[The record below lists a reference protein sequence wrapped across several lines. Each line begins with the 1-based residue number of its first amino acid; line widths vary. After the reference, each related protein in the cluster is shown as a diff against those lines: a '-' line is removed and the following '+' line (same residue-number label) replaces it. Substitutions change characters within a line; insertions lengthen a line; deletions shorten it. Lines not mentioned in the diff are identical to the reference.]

1 VLRVA
6 LRGLM
11 AHKGRMLTTF
21 AAVALG
27 VAFMG
32 GVLVLTDTMNRS
44 FDDLFADV
52 FRDTDAVVRSS
63 QTFDSD
69 FGDVRGLIDADL
81 LPEVESADG
90 VRAAAGSSDGFAQII
105 DQQGDPV
112 GDPAFGAPT
121 FGTTWVDDDE
131 LNPFDLTDGRAPEAD
146 DEIVIDRKSAKDT
159 GYEVGDTVP
168 VQSPGGVAE
177 FELVGIARFGTA
189 DSPGGASFV
198 MWTEAAAMQ
207 WVGEEGRFSSISVA
221 ADDGVSQREVA
232 DSIDATLQDA
242 GATGVQVITGEEITE
257 ETQSDI
263 KQSLSFITTFFLVFA
278 VIALVVGTFVIYN
291 SFSIIV
297 AQRTREMALLRA
309 IGARR
314 RQVRRAVLV
323 EAVIVG
329 LVGAA
334 VGFVIGLGVATLLG
348 SLLQVPGDTLAI
360 VPSSVIVAVLTG
372 VIVTVVSALL
382 PAWRASRVPPLA
394 AMREVAVDRTGR
406 SRIRFVIGL
415 AVLVAGLVTVII
427 GATGSTIETVGLGV
441 ALVFLGLIL
450 VCPGL
455 ARPVS
460 RTIGAPVQR
469 LRGASGRLARDN
481 ASRNPRRTS
490 ATAQALMIGVGLVAL
505 LLVINSSIR
514 ASIDKTLEDTF
525 AGDFVVDSGSFGM
538 IGLPPTVAA
547 DIEQIPDVSIVSPIR
562 FSPAIVDGE
571 DESVTGTNEGAFELL
586 DMTLVDGDADL
597 GPGEVVISQGTA
609 EDRGISVGDE
619 IPVNLVDDDRP
630 ESERTA
636 RVAGIY
642 EAPESAPDLGPYV
655 IGLDDFTAAAP
666 SSSDAQI
673 FVKIADGATIAQVE
687 PELEQVVT
695 PFAAADV
702 LSVDEYKDSIKSQL
716 NVFLLLL
723 IALLLLS
730 VVIAV
735 LGIANTIALSVLERT
750 RELGL
755 LRAVGMR
762 RRQVRATVRWE
773 AVIISLYGT
782 VLGLAFGL
790 VGGWGLVRALRDE
803 GFGVFEVPVVP
814 FIAVALLGA
823 FVGVLASV
831 WPAWRASRMNVLDAI
846 ATE

>member
-1 VLRVA
+1 MLKVA

-52 FRDTDAVVRSS
+52 FRDTDAVVRSN
-63 QTFDSD
+63 QTFSSD
-69 FGDVRGLIDADL
+69 FGDIRGLVDADL
-81 LPEVESADG
+81 VPEVESADG
-90 VRAAAGSSDGFAQII
+90 VRAAAGTSDGFAQII

-121 FGTTWVDDDE
+121 FGSTWIADDE

-159 GYEVGDTVP
+159 GYQVGDMVT
-168 VQSPGGVAE
+168 VQSPGGVDS
-177 FELVGIARFGTA
+177 FELVGIARFGTT
-189 DSPGGASFV
+189 DSPGGASYV
-198 MWTEAAAMQ
+198 MWTEAAAMR

-221 ADDGVSQREVA
+221 AEDGVSQQQLA
-232 DSIDATLQDA
+232 DSIDDTLQAADA
-242 GATGVQVITGEEITE
+242 SGTEVVTGTEITE

-314 RQVRRAVLV
+314 RQVRRAVLA
-323 EAVIVG
+323 EAVVVG
-329 LVGAA
+329 LVGAT

-348 SLLQVPGDTLAI
+348 SLLGVPGEGLAI
-360 VPSSVIVAVLTG
+360 VPTSVVVAIVTG

-406 SRIRFVIGL
+406 SRVRFVVGL
-415 AVLVAGLVTVII
+415 AVLAGGLVAVAV
-427 GATGSTIETVGLGV
+427 GATGSTVETVGLGV
-441 ALVFLGLIL
+441 GLVFLGLVL

-460 RTIGAPVQR
+460 RAIGAPVQR
-469 LRGASGRLARDN
+469 LRGAAGRIARDN

-505 LLVINSSIR
+505 LLVVNSSIR
-514 ASIDKTLEDTF
+514 ASIDKTLDDSF
-525 AGDFVVDSGSFGM
+525 AGDFVIQSGAFGM
-538 IGLPPTVAA
+538 IGLPPTVAS
-547 DIEQIPDVSIVSPIR
+547 DIEQIPDVSIVAPVR
-562 FSPAIVDGE
+562 FSPATVDGD
-571 DESVTGTNEGAFELL
+571 DEGVTGANEGAFELL
-586 DMTLVDGDADL
+586 DLDVVEGSGAL
-597 GPGEVVISQGTA
+597 APGEIVITKGTA
-609 EDRGISVGDE
+609 DDRGLAIGDE
-619 IPVNLVDDDRP
+619 VPVTLVDDDRP
-630 ESERTA
+630 AAEQTA

-642 EAPESAPDLGPYV
+642 EAPEGAPDLGAFI

-673 FVKIADGATIAQVE
+673 FVQIADGATVAGVQ
-687 PELEQVVT
+687 PEIEEIVS

-702 LSVDEYKDSIKSQL
+702 QSVDEYKDSIKEQL

-723 IALLLLS
+723 IGLLLLS

-750 RELGL
+750 REIGL

-762 RRQVRATVRWE
+762 RRQVRASVRWE

-803 GFGVFEVPVVP
+803 GFGVFEVPIVP
-814 FIAVALLGA
+814 FIAVAVLGA
-823 FVGVLASV
+823 IVGVLASV
-831 WPAWRASRMNVLDAI
+831 FPAWRASRMNVLDAI